1 MPHRCKLCPYAGSR
15 KELLEYHMAIH
26 ARDGF
31 VKKHKCYMCDKMF
44 THYKTHLD
52 HMKTVHGTR
61 KALKCDKCS
70 YATNFKRFLH
80 SHKEKNH
87 RLAAKGKTG
96 PKRKKQEIIELR
108 CNLCKYQSKFNG
120 QLMEHFD
127 KKHKD
132 FRGVIQS

>member
-31 VKKHKCYMCDKMF
+31 VKKHICYMCDKMF

-61 KALKCDKCS
+61 K
-70 YATNFKRFLH
+70 
-80 SHKEKNH
+80 
-87 RLAAKGKTG
+87 G
-96 PKRKKQEIIELR
+96 PSIYDVRTIL
-108 CNLCKYQSKFNG
+108 G
-120 QLMEHFD
+120 TFD
-127 KKHKD
+127 PLPPLSLFGTD
-132 FRGVIQS
+132 LQY